1 MASAKKETTDGL
13 PPGAHAPDNLFTGG
27 ITPPPAGGPTPAA
40 PLVNEG
46 HVEDPTATPAEQ
58 AEKLAAKRAEE
69 EGRAYAR
76 LEADEALGPV
86 PKDHTRVRVLSNLT
100 VRGRNYLPGA
110 FVDVKSETVD
120 KLVHNKLVE
129 RALWRSTSPRP
140 T

>member
-58 AEKLAAKRAEE
+58 AEKLA
-69 EGRAYAR
+69 YAR

-110 FVDVKSETVD
+110 FVDVKTEQVD
-120 KLVHNKLVE
+120 KLVHKKLVE
-129 RALWRSTSPRP
+129 RGLWPST
-140 T
+140 